1 MHTAKLYKGKPVVR
15 RGRKARGLA
24 GMRDGSAASVDQGTI
39 GAEVPQMSPQ
49 LLIAR
54 WRRLSA
60 AVLAVAALALTLFFS
75 HPAFA
80 SQDDG
85 SSWGSDTETAS
96 IYWSGEDNQYT
107 TPARSSWS

>member
-1 MHTAKLYKGKPVVR
+1 
-15 RGRKARGLA
+15 
-24 GMRDGSAASVDQGTI
+24 
-39 GAEVPQMSPQ
+39 MSPQ

-54 WRRLSA
+54 WRRLTAS
-60 AVLAVAALALTLFFS
+60 VLAVAALALTLFFS

-85 SSWGSDTETAS
+85 ANGGSDTETAS
-96 IYWSGEDNQYT
+96 IYWSGADNQIGE

>member
-1 MHTAKLYKGKPVVR
+1 
-15 RGRKARGLA
+15 
-24 GMRDGSAASVDQGTI
+24 
-39 GAEVPQMSPQ
+39 MSPQ

-85 SSWGSDTETAS
+85 TPNWGADTATAS
-96 IYWSGEDNQYT
+96 IYWGGDAIQYGDT
-107 TPARSSWS
+107 LARSSWS